1 MPPNI
6 IFFLIDGLR
15 ADQIYGEN
23 KTAVTPNIDSLRK
36 KGLYFTNAFSSVDGT
51 IVSLNTIFSSKF
63 QVGDAARTQRVML
76 QEENLLDVLTTN
88 GYHVYGALPDFGS
101 FKSLI
106 EKFENKSD
114 KNSNL
119 IEKNENA
126 VDAVEAQ
133 FKGDTLNDSQSEY
146 ERNHATLPTG
156 LGERIIQFLKNKNKQ
171 EPFFCYFHI
180 FDLHPLREGKK
191 PLGIE
196 NFDKDEFGSSIFS
209 RTVSS
214 IDSWLGKIL
223 ENIDLDNTIVI
234 LTADHGERIP
244 YDDFRAVDFQPKLDN
259 AVSVGKKILPK
270 SAHKF
275 GGQFLYNIRKSV
287 GKRRLEKSNKE
298 LSNYEKRSRSTFDNV
313 SLFDEMLHIPL
324 LFVGGK
330 IKSQINNHQ
339 VHHTDIFSTLCEL
352 ANIKLKNKIEGRD
365 LMRIISEKNLKEKPF
380 YIRTRPYIEEKM
392 DKRDCLGIRTDKYK
406 YFRFARNPDE
416 NVHLYDLENDP
427 FENTNIAKGN
437 EKLISEFETK
447 ISEIEKNEVSN
458 DDELSEE
465 EIEYELKKMGYV

>member
-23 KTAVTPNIDSLRK
+23 KTSVTPNIDSLRK

-51 IVSLNTIFSSKF
+51 ILSLKTIFHSNFPIKTGS
-63 QVGDAARTQRVML
+63 RTKL
-76 QEENLLDVLTTN
+76 TLEKNNLFDVLKEN
-88 GYHVYGALPDFGS
+88 GYKINGLVPDLKGFS
-101 FKSLI
+101 
-106 EKFENKSD
+106 EYTNKFENK
-114 KNSNL
+114 
-119 IEKNENA
+119 EK
-126 VDAVEAQ
+126 
-133 FKGDTLNDSQSEY
+133 TYPYWEY
-146 ERNHATLPTG
+146 MEKMEEFYRNTSASITDV
-156 LGERIIQFLKNKNKQ
+156 IINFLEKKEEK
-171 EPFFCYFHI
+171 PWFYYFHLMT
-180 FDLHPLREGKK
+180 LHPLKEYFASYKNEK
-191 PLGIE
+191 NLLSQAIK
-196 NFDKDEFGSSIFS
+196 NFNDKEYGNGLYE
-209 RTVSS
+209 RTLSF
-214 IDSWLGKIL
+214 IDNEIGKIL
-223 ENIDLDNTIVI
+223 KNVDLDNTIVI
-234 LTADHGERIP
+234 LTADHGQTIP
-244 YDDFRAVDFQPKLDN
+244 YDEHSEIDFQPKLDN

-298 LSNYEKRSRSTFDNV
+298 LSNYEKRSRDPYFTL
-313 SLFDEMLHIPL
+313 SLFDELLHIPL
-324 LFVGGK
+324 LFVGNSISPGI
-330 IKSQINNHQ
+330 IKKQSRH
-339 VHHTDIFSTLCEL
+339 VDILPTLL
-352 ANIKLKNKIEGRD
+352 NLINIKNHEKIDGQD
-365 LMRIISEKNLKEKPF
+365 LISKIDKKSIQYLH
-380 YIRTRPYIEEKM
+380 TMPYQKQSNSDMI
-392 DKRDCLGIRTDKYK
+392 GIRTDKYK

>member
-1 MPPNI
+1 MKNPNI
-6 IFFLIDGLR
+6 IFLLIDGLR
-15 ADQIYGEN
+15 ADQVYGEN
-23 KTAVTPNIDSLRK
+23 KTSVTPNIDSLIK

-63 QVGDAARTQRVML
+63 QVGNAARAQRVVL
-76 QEENLLDVLTTN
+76 QEKNLLDVLKTN
-88 GYHVYGALPDFGS
+88 GYHIYGALPDFGS

-114 KNSNL
+114 EKSNL
-119 IEKNENA
+119 IEKNING
-126 VDAVEAQ
+126 VDPVEEQ
-133 FKGDTLNDSQSEY
+133 FKGDILNNSKSEY

-156 LGERIIQFLKNKNKQ
+156 LGDRIIQFLKNKNKQ

-196 NFDKDEFGSSIFS
+196 SFDKEEFGSSIFS

-298 LSNYEKRSRSTFDNV
+298 LCNYEKRSRDPYFTL
-313 SLFDEMLHIPL
+313 SLFDELLHVPL
-324 LFVGGK
+324 LFVGNSISPGI
-330 IKSQINNHQ
+330 IKKQSRH
-339 VHHTDIFSTLCEL
+339 VDILPTLL
-352 ANIKLKNKIEGRD
+352 NLINIKNHEKIDGQD
-365 LMRIISEKNLKEKPF
+365 LISKIDKKSIQYLH
-380 YIRTRPYIEEKM
+380 TMPYQKQSSSDMI
-392 DKRDCLGIRTDKYK
+392 GIRTDKYK

-427 FENTNIAKGN
+427 FENTNIAEGN

-465 EIEYELKKMGYV
+465 EQNRISNELKRLGYM

>member
-23 KTAVTPNIDSLRK
+23 KTSVTPNIDSLRK

-51 IVSLNTIFSSKF
+51 ILSLRTIFHSNFPIKTGS
-63 QVGDAARTQRVML
+63 RTKL
-76 QEENLLDVLTTN
+76 TLEKNNLFDVLKEN
-88 GYHVYGALPDFGS
+88 GYKINGLVPDLKGFS
-101 FKSLI
+101 
-106 EKFENKSD
+106 EYTNKFENK
-114 KNSNL
+114 
-119 IEKNENA
+119 EK
-126 VDAVEAQ
+126 
-133 FKGDTLNDSQSEY
+133 TYPYWEY
-146 ERNHATLPTG
+146 MEKMEEFYRNTSTSITDV
-156 LGERIIQFLKNKNKQ
+156 IIKFLEKKEEK
-171 EPFFCYFHI
+171 PWFYYFHLMT
-180 FDLHPLREGKK
+180 LHPLKEYFASYKNEK
-191 PLGIE
+191 NLLSQAIK
-196 NFDKDEFGSSIFS
+196 NFNDKQYGNGLYE
-209 RTVSS
+209 RTLSF
-214 IDSWLGKIL
+214 IDNEIGKIL
-223 ENIDLDNTIVI
+223 KNVDLDNTIVI
-234 LTADHGERIP
+234 LTADHGQTIP
-244 YDDFRAVDFQPKLDN
+244 YDEHSEIDFQPKLDN

-270 SAHKF
+270 FAHKF

-298 LSNYEKRSRSTFDNV
+298 LSNYEKRSRATFDNV
-313 SLFDEMLHIPL
+313 SLYDEMLHIPL
-324 LFVGGK
+324 LFVGGR
-330 IKSQINNHQ
+330 IKSQINNHH
-339 VHHTDIFSTLCEL
+339 VHHTDIFPTLCQL
-352 ANIKLKNKIEGRD
+352 SNIKLKNKIEGRD
-365 LMRIISEKNLKEKPF
+365 LMRIISEKNPKEKPF

-465 EIEYELKKMGYV
+465 EQNRISNELKRLGYM

>member
-23 KTAVTPNIDSLRK
+23 KTSVTPNIDSLRK

-51 IVSLNTIFSSKF
+51 ILSLKTIFHSNFPIKTGS
-63 QVGDAARTQRVML
+63 RTKL
-76 QEENLLDVLTTN
+76 TLEKNNLFDVLKEN
-88 GYHVYGALPDFGS
+88 GYKINGLVPDLKGFS
-101 FKSLI
+101 
-106 EKFENKSD
+106 EYTNKFENK
-114 KNSNL
+114 
-119 IEKNENA
+119 EK
-126 VDAVEAQ
+126 
-133 FKGDTLNDSQSEY
+133 TYPYWEY
-146 ERNHATLPTG
+146 MEKMEEFYRNTSASITDVM
-156 LGERIIQFLKNKNKQ
+156 INFLEKKEEK
-171 EPFFCYFHI
+171 PWFYYFHLMT
-180 FDLHPLREGKK
+180 LHPLKEYFASYKNEK
-191 PLGIE
+191 NLLSQAIK
-196 NFDKDEFGSSIFS
+196 NFNDKEYGNGLYE
-209 RTVSS
+209 RTLSF
-214 IDSWLGKIL
+214 IDNEIGKIL
-223 ENIDLDNTIVI
+223 KNVALDNTIVI
-234 LTADHGERIP
+234 LTADHGQTIP
-244 YDDFRAVDFQPKLDN
+244 YDEHSEIDFQPKLDN

-298 LSNYEKRSRSTFDNV
+298 LSNYEKRSRDPYFTL
-313 SLFDEMLHIPL
+313 SLFDELLHIPL
-324 LFVGGK
+324 LFVGNSISPGI
-330 IKSQINNHQ
+330 IKKQSRH
-339 VHHTDIFSTLCEL
+339 VDILPTLL
-352 ANIKLKNKIEGRD
+352 NLINIKNHEKIDGQD
-365 LMRIISEKNLKEKPF
+365 LISKIDKKSIQYLH
-380 YIRTRPYIEEKM
+380 TMPYQKQSNSDMI
-392 DKRDCLGIRTDKYK
+392 GIRTDKYK

-465 EIEYELKKMGYV
+465 EQNRISNELKRLGYM

>member
-23 KTAVTPNIDSLRK
+23 KTSVTPNIDSLRK

-51 IVSLNTIFSSKF
+51 ILSLRTIFHSNFPIKTGS
-63 QVGDAARTQRVML
+63 RTKL
-76 QEENLLDVLTTN
+76 TLEKNNLFDVLKEN
-88 GYHVYGALPDFGS
+88 GYKINGLVPDLKGFS
-101 FKSLI
+101 
-106 EKFENKSD
+106 EYTNKFENK
-114 KNSNL
+114 
-119 IEKNENA
+119 EK
-126 VDAVEAQ
+126 
-133 FKGDTLNDSQSEY
+133 TYPYWEY
-146 ERNHATLPTG
+146 MEKMEEFYRNTSASITDV
-156 LGERIIQFLKNKNKQ
+156 IINFLEKKEEK
-171 EPFFCYFHI
+171 PWFYYFHLMT
-180 FDLHPLREGKK
+180 LHPLKEYFASYKNEK
-191 PLGIE
+191 NLLSQAIK
-196 NFDKDEFGSSIFS
+196 NFNDKEYGNGLYE
-209 RTVSS
+209 RTLSF
-214 IDSWLGKIL
+214 IDNEIGKIL
-223 ENIDLDNTIVI
+223 KNIDFDNTIVI
-234 LTADHGERIP
+234 LTADHGQTIP
-244 YDDFRAVDFQPKLDN
+244 YDEHSEIDFQPKLDN

-298 LSNYEKRSRSTFDNV
+298 LSNYEKRSRDPYFTL
-313 SLFDEMLHIPL
+313 SLFDELLHVPL
-324 LFVGGK
+324 LFVGNSISPGI
-330 IKSQINNHQ
+330 IKKQSRH
-339 VHHTDIFSTLCEL
+339 VDILPTLL
-352 ANIKLKNKIEGRD
+352 NLINIKNHEKIDGQD
-365 LMRIISEKNLKEKPF
+365 LISKIDKKSIQYLH
-380 YIRTRPYIEEKM
+380 TMPYQKQSNSDMI
-392 DKRDCLGIRTDKYK
+392 GIRTDKYK
-406 YFRFARNPDE
+406 YFRFARNADE

>member
-1 MPPNI
+1 MKNPNI

-23 KTAVTPNIDSLRK
+23 KTSVTPNIDSLRK

-298 LSNYEKRSRSTFDNV
+298 LSNYEKRSRDPYFTL
-313 SLFDEMLHIPL
+313 SLFDELLHIPL
-324 LFVGGK
+324 LFVGNSISPGI
-330 IKSQINNHQ
+330 IKKQSRH
-339 VHHTDIFSTLCEL
+339 VDILPTLL
-352 ANIKLKNKIEGRD
+352 NLINIKNHEKIDGQDLISKINKESIQY
-365 LMRIISEKNLKEKPF
+365 LHTM
-380 YIRTRPYIEEKM
+380 PYQKQSNSDMI
-392 DKRDCLGIRTDKYK
+392 GIRTDKYK

-427 FENTNIAKGN
+427 FENTNIAEGN

-465 EIEYELKKMGYV
+465 EQNRISNELKRLGYM

>member
-1 MPPNI
+1 MKNPNI
-6 IFFLIDGLR
+6 IFLLIDGLR
-15 ADQIYGEN
+15 ADQVYGEN
-23 KTAVTPNIDSLRK
+23 KTSVTPNIDSLIK

-63 QVGDAARTQRVML
+63 QVGNAARAQRVVL
-76 QEENLLDVLTTN
+76 QEKNVLDVLKTN
-88 GYHVYGALPDFGS
+88 GYHIYGALPDFGS

-114 KNSNL
+114 EKSNL
-119 IEKNENA
+119 IEKNING
-126 VDAVEAQ
+126 VDPVEEQ
-133 FKGDTLNDSQSEY
+133 FKGDILNNSKSEY

-156 LGERIIQFLKNKNKQ
+156 LGDRIIQFLKNKNKQ

-196 NFDKDEFGSSIFS
+196 NFDNEEYGSNTFS

-223 ENIDLDNTIVI
+223 KNIDFDNTIVI

-244 YDDFRAVDFQPKLDN
+244 YDDFRAVDFQPKLDS

-270 SAHKF
+270 SAHKL
-275 GGQFLYNIRKSV
+275 GGQFLHNIRKSA

-298 LSNYEKRSRSTFDNV
+298 LSNYEKRSRDPYFTL
-313 SLFDEMLHIPL
+313 SLFDELLHVPL
-324 LFVGGK
+324 LFVGNSISPEIIKKQSRHVDILPTLLNLTNITNHEK
-330 IKSQINNHQ
+330 INGQ
-339 VHHTDIFSTLCEL
+339 
-352 ANIKLKNKIEGRD
+352 D
-365 LMRIISEKNLKEKPF
+365 LMSKSGKDSIQYLH
-380 YIRTRPYIEEKM
+380 TMPYQKQSNSDMI
-392 DKRDCLGIRTDKYK
+392 GIRTDKYK

-416 NVHLYDLENDP
+416 NVHLYDLKNDP
-427 FENTNIAKGN
+427 FENINIAKGN
-437 EKLISEFETK
+437 EELIKEFETR
-447 ISEIEKNEVSN
+447 ISEIEKNEISH

-465 EIEYELKKMGYV
+465 EQKRISKELKRLGYM

>member
-6 IFFLIDGLR
+6 IFLLIDGLR
-15 ADQIYGEN
+15 ADQVYGEN
-23 KTAVTPNIDSLRK
+23 KTSVTPNIDSLIK

-63 QVGDAARTQRVML
+63 QVGNAARAQRVVL
-76 QEENLLDVLTTN
+76 QEKNLLDVLKTN
-88 GYHVYGALPDFGS
+88 GYHIYGALPDFGS

-114 KNSNL
+114 EKSNL
-119 IEKNENA
+119 IEKNING
-126 VDAVEAQ
+126 VDPVEEQ
-133 FKGDTLNDSQSEY
+133 FKGDILNNSKSEY

-156 LGERIIQFLKNKNKQ
+156 LGDRIIQFLKNKNKQ

-196 NFDKDEFGSSIFS
+196 NFDNEEYGSNTFS

-223 ENIDLDNTIVI
+223 KNIDFDNTIVI

-244 YDDFRAVDFQPKLDN
+244 YDDFRAVDFQPKLDS

-270 SAHKF
+270 SAHKL
-275 GGQFLYNIRKSV
+275 GGQFLHNIRKSA

-298 LSNYEKRSRSTFDNV
+298 LSNYEKRSRDPYFTL
-313 SLFDEMLHIPL
+313 SLFDELLHVPL
-324 LFVGGK
+324 LFVGNSISPEI
-330 IKSQINNHQ
+330 IKKQSRH
-339 VHHTDIFSTLCEL
+339 VDILPTLLNL
-352 ANIKLKNKIEGRD
+352 ANITNHEKIKKDLSKKDQEKKKDAKNIFEKINKKEYLIKKLSTENDELYGSVKPTE
-365 LMRIISEKNLKEKPF
+365 ISKLILEHDKLEIRPSMIQLEKEIKS
-380 YIRTRPYIEEKM
+380 
-392 DKRDCLGIRTDKYK
+392 LGIFKAK
-406 YFRFARNPDE
+406 VNLHSEVLAE
-416 NVHLYDLENDP
+416 I
-427 FENTNIAKGN
+427 NIKV
-437 EKLISEFETK
+437 IT
-447 ISEIEKNEVSN
+447 
-458 DDELSEE
+458 SEE
-465 EIEYELKKMGYV
+465 NN